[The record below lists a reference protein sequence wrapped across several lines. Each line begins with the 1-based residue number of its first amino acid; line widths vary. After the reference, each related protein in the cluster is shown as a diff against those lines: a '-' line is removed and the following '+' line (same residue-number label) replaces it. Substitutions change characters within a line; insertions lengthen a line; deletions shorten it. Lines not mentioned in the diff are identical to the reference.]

1 MKINS
6 IKYFSGLLNIVAV
19 WVSLSSTGILAW
31 TAPVYFFVLIPIL
44 EMLMPYSEANL
55 TSAEE
60 ELEKKD
66 IWYDIALYMIVPLH
80 LTLLVYFFFV
90 ISDPNLSSSEYM
102 AKILAMG
109 FGCGINGINVAHEL
123 GHRVKPFERV
133 MAKIQLLSSQYM
145 HFIIEH
151 NRGHHKNVSTDE
163 DGASARRNEIVYTFW
178 IRSVYQSYMSA
189 WSIEHERLR
198 KRHIPI
204 FSFKNEMIRFT
215 MIQLLSLFAIAYFFS
230 PKVLIS
236 YLVVAVI
243 GFLLLETINY
253 VEHYGLRRNK
263 TERGTYEKVLPVHS
277 WNSNHVLGRI
287 MLFELTRHSDHH
299 YKASRKYQVLRHFDD
314 SPQLPFGYPAMV
326 VLSLAPFIFI
336 PMMNRKI
343 DSFKVSNSVGAEALA

>member
-1 MKINS
+1 MNLRS
-6 IKYFSGLLNIVAV
+6 IKYFSGLLGIIAV
-19 WVSLSSTGILAW
+19 WISLISSGLLAW
-31 TAPVYFFVLIPIL
+31 TAPIYFFVLIPIIEVL
-44 EMLMPYSEANL
+44 IPYSEANMDA
-55 TSAEE
+55 AEE

-80 LTLLVYFFFV
+80 LALLVYFLFT
-90 ISDPNLSSSEYM
+90 ISDPNLSTSEYV
-102 AKILAMG
+102 AKILTMG
-109 FGCGINGINVAHEL
+109 FSCGINGINVAHEL
-123 GHRVKPFERV
+123 GHRVKPYERV

-163 DGASARRNEIVYTFW
+163 DGASARRNEMVYTFW
-178 IRSVYQSYMSA
+178 IRSVFQSYISA
-189 WSIEHERLR
+189 WHLEHERLR
-198 KRHIPI
+198 KRNIPI
-204 FSFKNEMIRFT
+204 FSFQNEMIRFT
-215 MIQLLSLFAIAYFFS
+215 VIQLTSIIMIGYFFGS
-230 PKVLIS
+230 QVLIP
-236 YLVVAVI
+236 YLIAAVI

-263 TERGTYEKVLPVHS
+263 TERGTYAKVLPVHS

-326 VLSLAPFIFI
+326 VLSLLPFIFI
-336 PMMNRKI
+336 PMMNRQI
-343 DSFKVSNSVGAEALA
+343 DKFKAENSVGAEALA